1 MFQGTIGILPSPGF
15 NFSRVA
21 PNGNSKRHRGF
32 TLFELIITLVLIGVL
47 VIIAAPRFIGFQ
59 GYDAR
64 GFFDKLTAAPRY
76 AQMQATASGCSTRF
90 TISSS
95 GYSLE
100 REFPCGSGNFSLPIP
115 HPSRSGAF
123 AGSTPDGVQV
133 QVSGAGSVPFNA
145 LGVPQVADPPTV
157 TVSGGGFSQSF
168 RIVPD
173 TGLVEVLP

>member
-1 MFQGTIGILPSPGF
+1 MKGGLGQKAWP
-15 NFSRVA
+15 A
-21 PNGNSKRHRGF
+21 PCWVMIYPLDR
-32 TLFELIITLVLIGVL
+32 
-47 VIIAAPRFIGFQ
+47 
-59 GYDAR
+59 AR
-64 GFFDKLTAAPRY
+64 GFSLVELVLVLVLFGVIVAVVAPRISSFQDYDALGFFDELTAAPRY